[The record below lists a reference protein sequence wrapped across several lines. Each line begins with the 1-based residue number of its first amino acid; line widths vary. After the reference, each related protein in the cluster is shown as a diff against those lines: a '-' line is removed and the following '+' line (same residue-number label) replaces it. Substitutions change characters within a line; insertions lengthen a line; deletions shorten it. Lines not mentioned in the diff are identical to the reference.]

1 MSSKSNDQGR
11 AYEYACLMNLEAQIS
26 KVRPCVL
33 IQNSCFSAAQR
44 AWNTLSTEDQ
54 RIYKISSMAA
64 VAQIFAMEPRITEL
78 SDDSL
83 ELLIQADTNGETG
96 DVRDILIIRHAIT
109 WEIGLSLKHNH
120 FAVKHSR
127 LSSQLDFGNSW
138 YSIPCSDDYWKAV
151 NPVFNYLTKEKSLGT
166 KFSDLPD
173 KENDVYIPLLKAF
186 INEISFQSKLHDD
199 VPSKMVEYLLGK
211 FDFYKV
217 ISIDR
222 EELTR
227 IQGFNMHGTLNL
239 PSSEKKAEIEVP
251 IVSLPSRIVHIDF
264 VPGKNNTVEVY
275 MDGGWQ
281 FSFRIHNAATYV
293 EPSLKFDIQIVGMP
307 TAILTINCIW
317 KY

>member
-1 MSSKSNDQGR
+1 MNSKSNDNGR
-11 AYEYACLMNLEAQIS
+11 AYEYACIKNLEVEIS
-26 KVRPCVL
+26 KIRSCTIVN
-33 IQNSCFSAAQR
+33 NSSLSAAQR
-44 AWNTLSTEDQ
+44 AWDTLSEEDKK
-54 RIYKISSMAA
+54 IYSVSSLAA
-64 VAQIFAMEPRITEL
+64 VAQIFAMEPRITEF
-78 SDDSL
+78 SDDTL
-83 ELLIQADTNGETG
+83 ELLIQSDSNGETG

-127 LSSQLDFGNSW
+127 LSSKLDFGNSW
-138 YSIPCSDDYWKAV
+138 YSIPCSGTYWTAV
-151 NPVFNYLTKEKSLGT
+151 DPVFNYLAKEKSLGT
-166 KFSDLPD
+166 KFSELPN
-173 KENDVYIPLLKAF
+173 KENNIYIPILKAF
-186 INEISFQSKLHDD
+186 IAEISFQSKLHKE
-199 VPSKMVEYLLGK
+199 VPAKMVEYLLGK

-227 IQGFNMHGTLNL
+227 IQGFNMHNTLNL
-239 PSSEKKAEIEVP
+239 PSKQKQPEIIVP

-264 VPGKNNTVEVY
+264 APQKHNTVEIY

-281 FSFRIHNAATYV
+281 FSFRIHNAATHV

-317 KY
+317 K